1 MLIALKALWTL
12 IKNPKNLAIFIL
24 GVLAILAC
32 AGVVYFKVSKDNLE
46 LQYKNEVIA
55 QKDAQLLMAENNKK
69 AIEAMTIALKKNAVV
84 TSKISEQI
92 KPLKEG
98 KVHEKEYYDIAN
110 SIVDRFNSSL
120 P

>member
-1 MLIALKALWTL
+1 MVALKMIWDVV
-12 IKNPKNLAIFIL
+12 KNPKNLAII
-24 GVLAILAC
+24 VLL
-32 AGVVYFKVSKDNLE
+32 VLSVYFAYCKYNLQITYQ
-46 LQYKNEVIA
+46 QYIIA

-69 AIEAMTIALKKNAVV
+69 AIDEMTVALKKNAVV

-98 KVHEKEYYDIAN
+98 RTREKEYYDIAN